1 MIDLRCHLFDGT
13 AYGAEDFTESLE
25 MCRQCAQEGVR
36 TIVAVQRWDAGQDEP
51 YLSFKASQRKLE
63 RLQSETGAALKLKLG
78 FVFRFHP
85 ALDKLIERYGASVT
99 LGGGRHVLVALPSV
113 STPPETEVVWEKL
126 AKLGFSVVV
135 AAPECSHDLRRDRR
149 RLEGWLDTGVKLQLS
164 AASITGAH
172 GREAQR
178 FALHCAKEYRGRTV
192 VASNARE
199 AGARRPSLA
208 HARETLAR
216 QLGKRRA
223 EALFNETP
231 AAILESGTDAHAAER
246 KPNVSSRLLQQILR
260 FRKAATDAP

>member
-13 AYGAEDFTESLE
+13 ACGTEDFRESLE
-25 MCRQCAQEGVR
+25 LCRQAAQEGVR

-51 YLSFKASQRKLE
+51 QLSFNACQRKLE
-63 RLQSETGAALKLKLG
+63 RLQSETGAALTLKAG

-85 ALDKLIERYGASVT
+85 ALDKLIKRYGSSVT

-113 STPPETEVVWEKL
+113 STPTETEEVWEKL
-126 AKLGFSVVV
+126 AKLGFSVLV
-135 AAPECSHDLRRDRR
+135 AAPECSHDLRRDRV
-149 RLEGWLDTGVKLQLS
+149 RLENWLGTGVKLQLC

-178 FALHCAKEYRGRTV
+178 FALHCAKEYRGHTI

-208 HARETLAR
+208 LARETLER
-216 QLGKRRA
+216 HLGKGRA
-223 EALFNETP
+223 HALFNETP
-231 AAILESGTDAHAAER
+231 AAILESETDALAEVR
-246 KPNVSSRLLQQILR
+246 KQNVSTRLIQQILR

>member
-1 MIDLRCHLFDGT
+1 
-13 AYGAEDFTESLE
+13 
-25 MCRQCAQEGVR
+25 MCRESAQEGVR

-63 RLQSETGAALKLKLG
+63 RLQSETGSALKLKLG

-113 STPPETEVVWEKL
+113 STPPETEEVWEKL

-149 RLEGWLDTGVKLQLS
+149 RLESWLDTGVKLQLS

-199 AGARRPSLA
+199 AGTRRPSLA
-208 HARETLAR
+208 HARETFTR
-216 QLGKRRA
+216 QLGKRCTQCI
-223 EALFNETP
+223 FDETP
-231 AAILESGTDAHAAER
+231 AAILETSTAESGAGQQNLH
-246 KPNVSSRLLQQILR
+246 SSSNLLQQL
-260 FRKAATDAP
+260 FRPKKIRTGSW